1 MLVYRSVTYNMWSW
15 VRAQY
20 DMQEHPNISYLNM
33 RYERYIFK
41 HQPIPNPSKLTQK
54 IWYRLKFLF
63 PFNPPPSPIAKVSK
77 DKSLGSHRL
86 TLFEECQPSSLVHQV
101 CGNKANHWSLT
112 EMISM
117 TNMYTTGKTSNR
129 KEHVMLRW
137 PSFCWFLFVPTCQG
151 HLWGIIVLC
160 LLMNDTYYI
169 VCWCISFVYLI
180 FSDNWKIFLT
190 DLF

>member
-1 MLVYRSVTYNMWSW
+1 
-15 VRAQY
+15 
-20 DMQEHPNISYLNM
+20 M

-41 HQPIPNPSKLTQK
+41 HLNTNQPPTLQN
-54 IWYRLKFLF
+54 WLKKSGIAWSFF
-63 PFNPPPSPIAKVSK
+63 SHSTPPPSPIAKVSK

-86 TLFEECQPSSLVHQV
+86 TLFEECQPSSLVHQL

-117 TNMYTTGKTSNR
+117 TNMYTTGKKHQIGKNMSC
-129 KEHVMLRW
+129 W